1 MEKKNWFVTG
11 ASRGFGRLWTE
22 AALARGDKVVATARD
37 SGSLADLTA
46 QYGEAVLALPLDVTD
61 TDAVFAAVKAGHDH
75 FGRLDVILS
84 NAGYGMLGA
93 VEEVDIKRARTIF
106 DTNFFGTLAVIQ
118 AALPHLRAQGSG
130 HILAVSSLAGLI
142 SFPLGGLYHASK
154 YAVVGLA
161 ESLAQEVAPF
171 GIKVTVIEPGPFATE
186 FMGAASFDIVDPI
199 PAYLA
204 GRQALLNAFNPE
216 FFADPTAT
224 TEFVLRAVDSTE
236 PPVHLLLGPV
246 RAMIEDAYAARRS
259 DWDAWA
265 AVTGD

>member
-1 MEKKNWFVTG
+1 MEKKIWFVTG

-22 AALARGDKVVATARD
+22 AALLRGDKVVATARD
-37 SGSLADLTA
+37 AGALADLSA
-46 QYGEAVLALPLDVTD
+46 RYGAAVLALALDVTD
-61 TDAVFAAVKAGHDH
+61 TDAVFAAVKAGHAH

-93 VEEVDIKRARTIF
+93 VEEVDSKSARAIF

-118 AALPHLRAQGSG
+118 AALPLLRDQGSG

-171 GIKVTVIEPGPFATE
+171 GIKVTVIEPGPFATD
-186 FMGAASFDIVDPI
+186 FMGPASFETVDPI
-199 PAYLA
+199 PAYLP
-204 GRQALLNAFNPE
+204 GREALLNAFDPD
-216 FFADPTAT
+216 FFADPAATA
-224 TEFVLRAVDSTE
+224 ECVLRVVDSTQ

-246 RAMIEDAYAARRS
+246 RNMIDVAYAARRS

-265 AVTGD
+265 GVRGG